1 MHIQDRFA
9 GIPFHM
15 TQLETIKKY
24 VWEKSFPPAKR
35 VNDTKTISATDL
47 TNS

>member
-1 MHIQDRFA
+1 MPIQDRFA
-9 GIPFHM
+9 GISFHT
-15 TQLETIKKY
+15 TQPEAIKKY
-24 VWEKSFPPAKR
+24 VWGKSFPPAKR

>member
-1 MHIQDRFA
+1 MHIQDLFA
-9 GIPFHM
+9 GISFH
-15 TQLETIKKY
+15 TQQETIQKY

-35 VNDTKTISATDL
+35 VNDIKTISATDL